1 MRPASEGEARSYGRK
16 ASEPDNHHGRGDRRQ
31 YGPSIAGEGLAGDL
45 LAMPS
50 SIERGEVMSVRIA
63 SRRSRGVFATLV
75 VALCGV
81 AVAAT
86 GATAAEA
93 TKSYIVLMGASPAIA
108 YEGGV
113 AGIPATKPGKGK
125 KIDPDA
131 DNVQRY
137 RGHLQA
143 QHNQTLT
150 AVGGNADQKLND
162 YSIALNGYSA
172 LLTEAQAAALENV
185 KGVAAVQED
194 QLKQAT
200 TDSSPAFLGLTAAGG
215 AYAQG
220 IDGSGVVVGV
230 IDTGIWPEHPSFSG
244 AGLPAPPTGPL
255 PCEFGNTA
263 GNPNDAPF
271 TCNNKLIGAYEM
283 LDTYRALIGA
293 DPDEYESA
301 RDDNGH
307 GTHTSSTAAGNANVP
322 ATVVGTSRGRISGI
336 APRAHIIMYKGL
348 GNLGGFTSDLAA
360 AIDQAVEDGV
370 DVINYSIGGGCAVG
384 NCPVQA
390 DELAFLFAADA
401 GVFVAVSAGN
411 SGPGAGTIGSPSFA
425 PWVTT
430 VGASTQRRFFQ
441 GTVTLGNGAS
451 YAGASITQGI
461 GSRRLVD
468 AASHGNALCSPAV
481 TFTPALPANAI
492 VLCQRGT
499 VARIAKSRAVKE
511 QNGVGMIMFEN
522 SDTGNLFTDTH
533 HVPSV
538 HVDNTPGLAIKAY
551 IAAQGAG
558 ATASIAAEQV
568 SNWPF
573 APSMTDFSSRGPNN
587 HSGDFLKPD
596 VTAPGIQILAGT
608 SPTPDPATVPPAPG
622 VGEVTGQLFMAI
634 AGTSMSSPHVA
645 GLYALL
651 KEANP
656 SWSASAAKSAL
667 MTTAYQSVLNND
679 RVNQATPFA
688 QGAGHVNPGRPQNKG
703 SAFQPGI
710 VYEAGFNEYLAAL
723 CDTFP
728 AIFTNPNA
736 TCAALQGAGF
746 STKAYNLNLPSIGV
760 GALPG
765 QVTVKRTVT
774 SVAEDSGNRTYTV
787 SVVEPDG
794 YDISVSPSSFSLKSG
809 ESRSYEVTITNVSA
823 PIGVFR
829 FGSLTWNEGSGSYK
843 AYTPIAVRGSAF
855 AAPAEVSGTG
865 GPISYNVNFGYTGSF
880 TANAHGLVA
889 ATTSNHTIL
898 DDPTDSSCSLS
909 TPNSLQVPVT
919 IVAGTPVARF
929 ALFDDFTDGTN
940 TDLDLCVFR
949 GTTNVGSS
957 GGSTAQ
963 EQVTLLNPTAGAYT
977 VVVAPFATD
986 GPDANF
992 TLFQWLPTTAV
1003 GNMNVSA
1010 PASATSGTTGTI
1022 NLTFSGLAPTTKYL
1036 GAVSYTG
1043 VPGGANPT
1051 IVRVDTP

>member
-1 MRPASEGEARSYGRK
+1 
-16 ASEPDNHHGRGDRRQ
+16 
-31 YGPSIAGEGLAGDL
+31 
-45 LAMPS
+45 MPS

-411 SGPGAGTIGSPSFA
+411 SRPG
-425 PWVTT
+425 
-430 VGASTQRRFFQ
+430 
-441 GTVTLGNGAS
+441 
-451 YAGASITQGI
+451 
-461 GSRRLVD
+461 
-468 AASHGNALCSPAV
+468 V

-656 SWSASAAKSAL
+656 S
-667 MTTAYQSVLNND
+667 
-679 RVNQATPFA
+679 
-688 QGAGHVNPGRPQNKG
+688 
-703 SAFQPGI
+703 
-710 VYEAGFNEYLAAL
+710 
-723 CDTFP
+723 
-728 AIFTNPNA
+728 
-736 TCAALQGAGF
+736 
-746 STKAYNLNLPSIGV
+746 
-760 GALPG
+760 
-765 QVTVKRTVT
+765 
-774 SVAEDSGNRTYTV
+774 
-787 SVVEPDG
+787 
-794 YDISVSPSSFSLKSG
+794 
-809 ESRSYEVTITNVSA
+809 
-823 PIGVFR
+823 
-829 FGSLTWNEGSGSYK
+829 
-843 AYTPIAVRGSAF
+843 
-855 AAPAEVSGTG
+855 
-865 GPISYNVNFGYTGSF
+865 
-880 TANAHGLVA
+880 
-889 ATTSNHTIL
+889 
-898 DDPTDSSCSLS
+898 
-909 TPNSLQVPVT
+909 
-919 IVAGTPVARF
+919 
-929 ALFDDFTDGTN
+929 
-940 TDLDLCVFR
+940 
-949 GTTNVGSS
+949 
-957 GGSTAQ
+957 
-963 EQVTLLNPTAGAYT
+963 
-977 VVVAPFATD
+977 
-986 GPDANF
+986 
-992 TLFQWLPTTAV
+992 
-1003 GNMNVSA
+1003 
-1010 PASATSGTTGTI
+1010 
-1022 NLTFSGLAPTTKYL
+1022 
-1036 GAVSYTG
+1036 
-1043 VPGGANPT
+1043 
-1051 IVRVDTP
+1051 